1 MWKRFKGVHDEL
13 IKLFV
18 PTKTMKRKS
27 SLPVWWNR
35 KIQRLR
41 KKRLKWWKRYKVS
54 CGRDDFNQYKKAQR
68 DTCKEVRRAKR
79 LYENK
84 IANKIKTDPKLYYRY
99 ARSKMDVKDGIGP
112 LTDEDGNVIS
122 DNKDMAQVLNQYFT
136 TVFTD
141 ENMDNIP
148 ESRCLCSDENILK
161 DVDVSYEAVLKK
173 LEETDPEK
181 APGDDSIHPVI
192 LRKLA
197 QQLAKPL
204 SMMFTRSLK
213 SGQVPQDWRLANVT
227 PIFKKGSKKASQ
239 QLPPHKFNITS
250 MQNYGETD

>member
-1 MWKRFKGVHDEL
+1 MGLGLL
-13 IKLFV
+13 I
-18 PTKTMKRKS
+18 
-27 SLPVWWNR
+27 
-35 KIQRLR
+35 I
-41 KKRLKWWKRYKVS
+41 
-54 CGRDDFNQYKKAQR
+54 
-68 DTCKEVRRAKR
+68 
-79 LYENK
+79 
-84 IANKIKTDPKLYYRY
+84 
-99 ARSKMDVKDGIGP
+99 
-112 LTDEDGNVIS
+112 DEDGNHVIS

-148 ESRCLCSDENILK
+148 ESRYLCRDENILK

-213 SGQVPQDWRLANVT
+213 SGQVPQDGRSGKRDSY
-227 PIFKKGSKKASQ
+227 I
-239 QLPPHKFNITS
+239 
-250 MQNYGETD
+250 

>member
-1 MWKRFKGVHDEL
+1 
-13 IKLFV
+13 
-18 PTKTMKRKS
+18 
-27 SLPVWWNR
+27 
-35 KIQRLR
+35 
-41 KKRLKWWKRYKVS
+41 
-54 CGRDDFNQYKKAQR
+54 
-68 DTCKEVRRAKR
+68 
-79 LYENK
+79 
-84 IANKIKTDPKLYYRY
+84 
-99 ARSKMDVKDGIGP
+99 MDVNYGIGP

-204 SMMFTRSLK
+204 SMMYPR
-213 SGQVPQDWRLANVT
+213 GRC
-227 PIFKKGSKKASQ
+227 
-239 QLPPHKFNITS
+239 
-250 MQNYGETD
+250 

>member
-1 MWKRFKGVHDEL
+1 M
-13 IKLFV
+13 
-18 PTKTMKRKS
+18 
-27 SLPVWWNR
+27 
-35 KIQRLR
+35 
-41 KKRLKWWKRYKVS
+41 Y
-54 CGRDDFNQYKKAQR
+54 
-68 DTCKEVRRAKR
+68 
-79 LYENK
+79 
-84 IANKIKTDPKLYYRY
+84 
-99 ARSKMDVKDGIGP
+99 VKDGIGP

-136 TVFTD
+136 TVFTN

-204 SMMFTRSLK
+204 SMI
-213 SGQVPQDWRLANVT
+213 PQDWRLANVT
-227 PIFKKGSKKASQ
+227 PIFKKGSKKLASNYRPISLTSQ
-239 QLPPHKFNITS
+239 VCKTMEKLIKGRITEHLNANS
-250 MQNYGETD
+250 PINDSQHGFTAGRSCLTNLLTFLE